1 MGSYGDQILNCVF
14 CGLTGKCVPDELLNG
29 AEPLT
34 DCDFAAGPLCAPCLD
49 AALDFRVRPIGAI
62 TSSSAT
68 PLSASRPDHELRYV
82 RLTHDCEEDVEG
94 TFAWFREARQRSH
107 RDGGPDKGGKPM
119 PPTSNAVSQKKA
131 DAVSQK
137 KADASN
143 QQTAEAGSP
152 LTKAGEQRKDVL
164 PDAVVPNKM
173 ISKRGPWRPK
183 EVTVQCCDCGSYYH
197 TAEAWKFHTE
207 TTTHSQCRD
216 VKEKVQLFT
225 KDADF
230 SESPA
235 SGSKEKRRRVEESD
249 GQKRPA

>member
-1 MGSYGDQILNCVF
+1 MGSYGDQFFNCVL
-14 CGLTGKCVPDELLNG
+14 CGLRGKCVPG
-29 AEPLT
+29 
-34 DCDFAAGPLCAPCLD
+34 CDFAAGPLCAPCLD

-107 RDGGPDKGGKPM
+107 RDGGPDKGDNQTKADGD
-119 PPTSNAVSQKKA
+119 NQKKA

-164 PDAVVPNKM
+164 PDAVVPNNM

-230 SESPA
+230 SETPA